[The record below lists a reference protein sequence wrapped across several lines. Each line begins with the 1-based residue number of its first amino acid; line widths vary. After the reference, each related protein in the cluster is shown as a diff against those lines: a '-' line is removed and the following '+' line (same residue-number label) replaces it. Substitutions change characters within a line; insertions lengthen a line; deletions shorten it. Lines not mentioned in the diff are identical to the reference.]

1 MNKMD
6 RQRIVGCVR
15 SIVYLRYSL
24 HERSGDDVWNNLEGK
39 QAYYDVLN
47 AFKHHGLI
55 LDFAMERVTFPDGTS
70 HSLENGK
77 WTVDDGNELS

>member
-6 RQRIVGCVR
+6 RQRIIGCVR
-15 SIVYLRYSL
+15 SIIYLRSAL
-24 HERSGDDVWNNLEGK
+24 HEKSGEDQWNNLEGK

-47 AFKHHGLI
+47 ALRHHGLI
-55 LDFAMERVTFPDGTS
+55 LNFAIDWVTFPDGTR

-77 WTVDDGNELS
+77 WTVDYGNKSS